1 MSYAEAHYLG
11 DVPAGGPSTC
21 SCMTTTRGRCRGIRP
36 AGAPQRRREANGPN
50 HRPRAAPPVH
60 RTRSVRSRAR
70 HGSAM
75 RRRRRSRSA
84 RPPRTRPR
92 RQSCNRRAGAHQ
104 HPTGGDHL
112 EAVRASTCRQAA
124 LGGSSSNAA
133 CTVPVDQPAPAS
145 ATNWCAAGPSAQRR
159 TGLGRTAATSTQTFQ
174 ATGGAPPATSL
185 LEDTETQVSDLS
197 GLSQRRLPESDR
209 LAVRCPEEPVRRSL
223 PFDGRR
229 CRPFRRRGPPRSN
242 PPPGRLTWNIGRA
255 VPRRRPEPGPP
266 RGRPT
271 PYGRR
276 CGGRRHRRSVRYGRR
291 RLRRSR

>member
-1 MSYAEAHYLG
+1 VRATGPPCVVDDDLVAH
-11 DVPAGGPSTC
+11 DPRVPVLDGS
-21 SCMTTTRGRCRGIRP
+21 
-36 AGAPQRRREANGPN
+36 
-50 HRPRAAPPVH
+50 RAAGEPV
-60 RTRSVRSRAR
+60 
-70 HGSAM
+70 
-75 RRRRRSRSA
+75 
-84 RPPRTRPR
+84 
-92 RQSCNRRAGAHQ
+92 
-104 HPTGGDHL
+104 PTNIRL
-112 EAVRASTCRQAA
+112 EETTSKPSRASTCRRAA